1 LPRGADARHP
11 APVPP
16 ADRADLAPS
25 DLSVDQPTVPPLPA
39 GLPSSWT
46 VRRPT
51 PDDVDAVLALLEA
64 VDRATLGYSDWSR
77 EDVEA
82 EVTSSSA
89 PLDRNQLL
97 VTDGDRALTWVIADD
112 RAAGRISA
120 DVAVDRALSAEQADR
135 LAAWALDW
143 LVARADVL
151 ARDRGRPDTQVDAG
165 LVEGDEVQE
174 RWLRAA
180 GFTPARTYWRM
191 SRSVEGAGTTAVAAP
206 GVVLRPVSAGTA
218 DVEVVHAVVEEAFAD
233 HWNHHPR
240 DFAEWW
246 RAQREGAG
254 HDLSLWWLAEFDGEP
269 VGALLATRQMEA
281 EGALFV
287 ATLGVRRSA
296 RGRGVARS
304 LLRQA
309 FAEAGRRGLER
320 VSLTVD
326 GASPT
331 GATALYRSEGMA
343 VDFAMRVLQRP
354 VTAW

>member
-1 LPRGADARHP
+1 
-11 APVPP
+11 VPP
-16 ADRADLAPS
+16 VDRAELAPA
-25 DLSVDQPTVPPLPA
+25 DPPVDPPGVPPLPA
-39 GLPSSWT
+39 GLPASWT

-51 PDDVDAVLALLEA
+51 RDDVDAVLALVEA

-97 VTDGDRALTWVIADD
+97 VTDGGRALTWAIVDD
-112 RAAGRISA
+112 RAAGRVSA
-120 DVAVDRALSAEQADR
+120 EVAVDRDLSAGQADR
-135 LAAWALDW
+135 LASWALDW

-151 ARDRGRPDTQVDAG
+151 ARDRDRPDTRVDAG

-191 SRSVEGAGTTAVAAP
+191 SRPVAGLGAAAVAVP
-206 GVVLRPVSAGTA
+206 GVVLRPVARGTA
-218 DVEVVHAVVEEAFAD
+218 DVQTVHAVVEEAFAD

-254 HDLSLWWLAEFDGEP
+254 HDLSLWWLAEVHGEP
-269 VGALLATRQMEA
+269 VGALIATRQMEA
-281 EGALFV
+281 EGALYV

-309 FAEAGRRGLER
+309 FAEAVRRGLER